1 MDIYFAVMNFVLS
14 GAIGLIG
21 IFTLTKVSQPKEVL
35 FALLP
40 LFFAIHQFTE
50 GFVWLGVGGHIPAYS
65 TAFAAGI
72 YIYYAHALLPFLI
85 PLSIALIENSYK
97 KKKILIILTIL
108 GLLLTVYST
117 YYIATT
123 PSKVH
128 IVNNTLYYYNPWT
141 TNIYYATI
149 YIITTCG
156 ALILS
161 SSLAIELFGILNL
174 IGLSLIFWWRPYG
187 FTSLWCLYAAVIS
200 GLLYFYF
207 VERRTKF
214 LQELK
219 DKKELFSQKMQLEL
233 EKLNSRK
240 RKLIPK

>member
-1 MDIYFAVMNFVLS
+1 L
-14 GAIGLIG
+14 
-21 IFTLTKVSQPKEVL
+21 KVSQPKEVL

-50 GFVWLGVGGHIPAYS
+50 GFVWLGVGGHIPTQATS
-65 TAFAAGI
+65 FFAAI
-72 YIYYAHALLPFLI
+72 FIYYAQAALPFLI
-85 PLSIALIENSYK
+85 PLSLWLIESNKNRK
-97 KKKILIILTIL
+97 KWLMLLSILGFSLTI
-108 GLLLTVYST
+108 YAT
-117 YYIATT
+117 YYLALT
-123 PSKVH
+123 PSSVSV
-128 IVNNTLYYYNPWT
+128 VNNTLYYYNPWT
-141 TNIYYATI
+141 TNIYYATS
-149 YIITTCG
+149 YVITTCG
-156 ALILS
+156 ALMLS
-161 SSLAIELFGILNL
+161 SSLAIELFGLLNL
-174 IGLSLIFWWRPYG
+174 IGLVLIFWWRPYG

-233 EKLNSRK
+233 EKLNNRK